1 MKQFVK
7 IFGVGLVMMCLVM
20 MVSAVS
26 YAGSG
31 SPQIDPNNPPPY
43 GVVMHGDAKGV
54 KLYGAISV
62 EYTGYNSSSSGSY
75 ADNGRAVLQ
84 VRTAKGSL
92 TKTFVADVANLPYDP
107 NAQVAALIAAFKEA
121 ILNEF
126 FGGNQDLNI
135 VLVSLGEYQITPI
148 TADPNYMIASIT
160 LAVN

>member
-1 MKQFVK
+1 MKHLGK
-7 IFGVGLVMMCLVM
+7 IFGIGLMVLFAVMT
-20 MVSAVS
+20 VSTVS
-26 YAGSG
+26 FAGSG
-31 SPQIDPNNPPPY
+31 SPEAPAGSPPY

-62 EYTGYNSSSSGSY
+62 EYTGYNSSISGSY

-84 VRTAKGSL
+84 LRTAKGSL

-160 LAVN
+160 LAGN